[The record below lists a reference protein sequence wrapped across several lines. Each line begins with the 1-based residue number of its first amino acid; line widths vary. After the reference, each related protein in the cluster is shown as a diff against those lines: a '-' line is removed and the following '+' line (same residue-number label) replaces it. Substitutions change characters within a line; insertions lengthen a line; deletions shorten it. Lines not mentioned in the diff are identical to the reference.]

1 MAVFGRAGVRPAPE
15 LLPVLGVS
23 MRIVWHRWRFKSSAH
38 RDLYNPRMPI
48 RLLPRQLV
56 DQIAAGEVVERPA
69 SVVKELVENAIDAG
83 ARRIEVSVDGGGVDR
98 IAVADDGGGIPP
110 EELPLAIASHATSKI
125 SSSDDLAAIGTMGF
139 RGEALASIASVSRL
153 SVTSRVTGSD
163 AGARIDVDGGVA
175 SEVRPAGSPVGT
187 VVEVRQLFHN
197 VPARRKFLR
206 TAATELGRI
215 EEVLESIALC
225 RPDIA
230 FRLVADG
237 KSRIDLPATTDA
249 RRRVLAVLGESIA
262 EGLLEVNADTVLEGG
277 APITLWGLVGRPALA
292 RGSGRALRFA
302 LNGRAVL
309 DRTLAHAVK
318 EAFRGLVDPGRTPI
332 AFVAV
337 EMDPSLVDVNVHP
350 AKTEVRFRQ
359 PNFVHQCVM
368 RAVRD
373 ALRAADLVPS
383 FTLMPHAHG
392 VVHGLLGGDPSH
404 TESVRSSSPTDFSSF
419 AALAVERAMH
429 GSPPVVLIAPP
440 EETLHG
446 NRTARRVMQVHGSYL
461 VVEDADGIL
470 VVDQHALHER
480 GMFEELKT
488 RIAAAPLES
497 QRMLVPATV
506 ETDPR
511 AVEAITDAGPLL
523 ERLGIELGAVGPRTV
538 LVHAYPTFLL
548 GRGVEPAAFIPGL
561 LAQIAEDGH
570 ADFETALHAVLDM
583 MACKASVK
591 AGDRLSPTEIDALL
605 DLRDRIERGSAC
617 PHGRPTALRI
627 TMRDLERNF
636 GRS

>member
-1 MAVFGRAGVRPAPE
+1 
-15 LLPVLGVS
+15 
-23 MRIVWHRWRFKSSAH
+23 
-38 RDLYNPRMPI
+38 MPI

-83 ARRIEVSVDGGGVDR
+83 AQRIEVSVEGGGVDR
-98 IAVADDGGGIPP
+98 IVVADDGGGIAAD
-110 EELPLAIASHATSKI
+110 ELPLAIASHATSKI

-153 SVTSRVTGSD
+153 SITSRVTGSD
-163 AGARIDVDGGVA
+163 AGARIEVDGGVA
-175 SEVRPAGSPVGT
+175 SEVRPAGCPVGT

-206 TAATELGRI
+206 TAGTELGRI

-225 RPDIA
+225 RPDVA

-237 KSRIDLPATTDA
+237 KTRVDLPATTDA

-262 EGLLEVNADTVLEGG
+262 DGLLEVTADTVLEGG
-277 APITLWGLVGRPALA
+277 APITLWGLVGRPSLA

-383 FTLMPHAHG
+383 FTLMPHAHS
-392 VVHGLLGGDPSH
+392 VVSAIP
-404 TESVRSSSPTDFSSF
+404 TIPMATRNPTDFSDF
-419 AALAVERAMH
+419 AALAVDRALH
-429 GSPPVVLIAPP
+429 ATPPVALVSAAP
-440 EETLHG
+440 ETLHG

-461 VVEDADGIL
+461 VVEDAEGIL

-480 GMFEELKT
+480 GMFEELKA
-488 RIAAAPLES
+488 RIAASPLES
-497 QRMLVPATV
+497 QRMLVPVAI

-511 AVEAITDAGPLL
+511 AVEAIADAGPLL
-523 ERLGIELGAVGPRTV
+523 ERLGIELGAVGPRAV

-548 GRGVEPAAFIPGL
+548 GRGVEPAAFVPGL

-570 ADFETALHAVLDM
+570 ADFESALHSVLDM

-605 DLRDRIERGSAC
+605 DLRDRIERGTAC

>member
-1 MAVFGRAGVRPAPE
+1 
-15 LLPVLGVS
+15 
-23 MRIVWHRWRFKSSAH
+23 
-38 RDLYNPRMPI
+38 MPI

-83 ARRIEVSVDGGGVDR
+83 AQRIEVSVEGGGVDR
-98 IAVADDGGGIPP
+98 IVVADDGGGIAAD
-110 EELPLAIASHATSKI
+110 ELPLAIASHATSKI

-153 SVTSRVTGSD
+153 SITSRVTGSD
-163 AGARIDVDGGVA
+163 AGARIEVDGGVA
-175 SEVRPAGSPVGT
+175 SEVRPAGCPVGT

-206 TAATELGRI
+206 TAGTELGRI

-225 RPDIA
+225 RPDVA

-237 KSRIDLPATTDA
+237 KTRVDLPATTDA

-262 EGLLEVNADTVLEGG
+262 DGLLEVTADTVLEGG
-277 APITLWGLVGRPALA
+277 APITLWGLVGRPSLA

-383 FTLMPHAHG
+383 FTLMPHAHSL
-392 VVHGLLGGDPSH
+392 VPAI
-404 TESVRSSSPTDFSSF
+404 SSPHTSPTTYTARAVSSDFSDF
-419 AALAVERAMH
+419 AALAVDRALH
-429 GSPPVVLIAPP
+429 ATPPVALVSAVP
-440 EETLHG
+440 ETLHG

-461 VVEDADGIL
+461 VVEDAEGIL

-480 GMFEELKT
+480 GMFEELKA
-488 RIAAAPLES
+488 RIAASPLES
-497 QRMLVPATV
+497 QRMLVPVAI

-511 AVEAITDAGPLL
+511 AVEAIADAGTLL
-523 ERLGIELGAVGPRTV
+523 KRLGIELGAVGPRAV

-548 GRGVEPAAFIPGL
+548 GRGVEPAAFVPGL

-570 ADFETALHAVLDM
+570 ADFESALHSVLDM

-591 AGDRLSPTEIDALL
+591 AGDRLSATEIDALL
-605 DLRDRIERGSAC
+605 DLRDRIERGTAC

>member
-1 MAVFGRAGVRPAPE
+1 
-15 LLPVLGVS
+15 
-23 MRIVWHRWRFKSSAH
+23 
-38 RDLYNPRMPI
+38 MPI

-83 ARRIEVSVDGGGVDR
+83 AQRIEVSVEGGGVDR
-98 IAVADDGGGIPP
+98 IVVADDGGGIAAD
-110 EELPLAIASHATSKI
+110 ELPLAIASHATSKI

-153 SVTSRVTGSD
+153 SITSRVTGSD
-163 AGARIDVDGGVA
+163 AGARIEVDGGVA
-175 SEVRPAGSPVGT
+175 SEVRPAGCPVGT

-206 TAATELGRI
+206 TAGTELGRI

-225 RPDIA
+225 RPDVA

-237 KSRIDLPATTDA
+237 KTRVDLPATTDA

-262 EGLLEVNADTVLEGG
+262 DGLLEVTADTVLEGG
-277 APITLWGLVGRPALA
+277 APITLWGLVGRPSLA

-350 AKTEVRFRQ
+350 AKTEVRFRH

-383 FTLMPHAHG
+383 FTLMPHAHSL
-392 VVHGLLGGDPSH
+392 VPANH
-404 TESVRSSSPTDFSSF
+404 TNHTNHTTHTNPTPYTTRTISTDFSDF
-419 AALAVERAMH
+419 AALAVDRALH
-429 GSPPVVLIAPP
+429 ATPPVALVSAAP
-440 EETLHG
+440 ETLHG

-461 VVEDADGIL
+461 VVEDAEGIL

-480 GMFEELKT
+480 GMFEELKA
-488 RIAAAPLES
+488 RIAASPLES
-497 QRMLVPATV
+497 QRMLVPVAI

-511 AVEAITDAGPLL
+511 AVEAIADAGPLL
-523 ERLGIELGAVGPRTV
+523 ERLGIELGAVGPRAV

-548 GRGVEPAAFIPGL
+548 GRGVEPAAFVPGL

-570 ADFETALHAVLDM
+570 ADFESALHSVLDM

-591 AGDRLSPTEIDALL
+591 AGDRLSPAEIEALL
-605 DLRDRIERGSAC
+605 DLRDRIERGTAC

>member
-1 MAVFGRAGVRPAPE
+1 
-15 LLPVLGVS
+15 
-23 MRIVWHRWRFKSSAH
+23 
-38 RDLYNPRMPI
+38 MPI

-83 ARRIEVSVDGGGVDR
+83 ATRIEVAVDGGGVDR

-110 EELPLAIASHATSKI
+110 AELPLAVASHATSKI
-125 SSSDDLAAIGTMGF
+125 ASADDLAAIGTMGF

-153 SVTSRVTGSD
+153 SITSRVRGAD
-163 AGARIDVDGGVA
+163 AGARIDVDGGTA
-175 SEVRPAGSPVGT
+175 AEVRPAGCPPGT

-206 TAATELGRI
+206 TASTELGRI

-230 FRLVADG
+230 FRLTADG
-237 KSRIDLPATTDA
+237 KPRIDLPATDEP

-262 EGLLEVNADTVLEGG
+262 DGLLEVTADTVLEGG

-309 DRTLAHAVK
+309 DRTLSHAVK
-318 EAFRGLVDPGRTPI
+318 EAFRGLVDPGRTPL

-359 PNFVHQCVM
+359 PNFVHQVVM

-373 ALRAADLVPS
+373 ALRAADLVPA
-383 FTLMPHAHG
+383 FAMTPH
-392 VVHGLLGGDPSH
+392 VHVAVPGGFSLPGAGTRSAAVASH
-404 TESVRSSSPTDFSSF
+404 APTSDFAEF
-419 AALAVERAMH
+419 AGLAVDHALH
-429 GSPPVVLIAPP
+429 GAPPVVLVAPTAAEP
-440 EETLHG
+440 VLHA

-461 VVEDADGIL
+461 VVEDSEGLL

-480 GMFEELKT
+480 AMFEELKS
-488 RIAAAPLES
+488 RIAAAPLET

-511 AVEAITDAGPLL
+511 AVEAIADAGPLL
-523 ERLGIELGAVGPRTV
+523 ERLGIELGAVGPRAV
-538 LVHAYPTFLL
+538 AVHSYPTFLL
-548 GRGVEPAAFIPGL
+548 GRGVEPAQFVPGL
-561 LAQIAEDGH
+561 LARIAEEGH
-570 ADFETALHAVLDM
+570 ADFEAALHSVLDM
-583 MACKASVK
+583 MACKAAVK
-591 AGDRLSPTEIDALL
+591 AGDRLTPTEIDALL
-605 DLRDRIERGSAC
+605 DLRERIERGTAC

-636 GRS
+636 GRA

>member
-1 MAVFGRAGVRPAPE
+1 
-15 LLPVLGVS
+15 
-23 MRIVWHRWRFKSSAH
+23 
-38 RDLYNPRMPI
+38 MPI

-83 ARRIEVSVDGGGVDR
+83 AQRIEVSVEGGGVDR
-98 IAVADDGGGIPP
+98 IVVADDGGGIAAD
-110 EELPLAIASHATSKI
+110 ELPLAIASHATSKI

-153 SVTSRVTGSD
+153 SITSRVTGSH
-163 AGARIDVDGGVA
+163 AGARIEVDGGVA
-175 SEVRPAGSPVGT
+175 SEVRPAGCPVGT

-206 TAATELGRI
+206 TAGTELGRI

-225 RPDIA
+225 RPDVA

-237 KSRIDLPATTDA
+237 KTRVDLPATTDA

-262 EGLLEVNADTVLEGG
+262 DGLLEVTADTVLEGG
-277 APITLWGLVGRPALA
+277 APITLWGLVGRPSLA

-383 FTLMPHAHG
+383 FTLMPHAHSL
-392 VVHGLLGGDPSH
+392 VPAISSTH
-404 TESVRSSSPTDFSSF
+404 TNPTTYTTRTVSTDFSDF
-419 AALAVERAMH
+419 AALAVDRALH
-429 GSPPVVLIAPP
+429 ATPPVALVSAVP
-440 EETLHG
+440 ETLHG

-461 VVEDADGIL
+461 VVEDAEGIL

-480 GMFEELKT
+480 GMFEELKA
-488 RIAAAPLES
+488 RIAASPLES
-497 QRMLVPATV
+497 QRMLVPVAI

-511 AVEAITDAGPLL
+511 AVEAIADAGPLL
-523 ERLGIELGAVGPRTV
+523 ERLGIELGAVGPRAV

-548 GRGVEPAAFIPGL
+548 GRGVEPAAFVPGL

-570 ADFETALHAVLDM
+570 ADFESALHSVLDM

-605 DLRDRIERGSAC
+605 DLRDRIERGTAC

>member
-1 MAVFGRAGVRPAPE
+1 
-15 LLPVLGVS
+15 
-23 MRIVWHRWRFKSSAH
+23 
-38 RDLYNPRMPI
+38 MPI

-83 ARRIEVSVDGGGVDR
+83 AQRIEVSVEGGGVDR
-98 IAVADDGGGIPP
+98 IVVADDGGGIAAD
-110 EELPLAIASHATSKI
+110 ELPLAIASHATSKI

-153 SVTSRVTGSD
+153 SITSRVTGSD
-163 AGARIDVDGGVA
+163 AGARIEVDGGIA
-175 SEVRPAGSPVGT
+175 SDVRPAGCPVGT

-206 TAATELGRI
+206 TAGTELGRI

-225 RPDIA
+225 RPDVA

-237 KSRIDLPATTDA
+237 KTRVDLPATTDA

-262 EGLLEVNADTVLEGG
+262 DGLLEVTADTVLEGG
-277 APITLWGLVGRPALA
+277 APITLWGLVGRPSLA

-383 FTLMPHAHG
+383 FTLMPHAHSL
-392 VVHGLLGGDPSH
+392 VPANH
-404 TESVRSSSPTDFSSF
+404 TNHTNHTTHTNPTPYTTRTISTDFSDF
-419 AALAVERAMH
+419 AALAVDRALH
-429 GSPPVVLIAPP
+429 ATPPVALVSAAP
-440 EETLHG
+440 ETLHG

-461 VVEDADGIL
+461 VVEDAEGIL

-480 GMFEELKT
+480 GMFEELKA
-488 RIAAAPLES
+488 RIAASPLES
-497 QRMLVPATV
+497 QRMLVPVAI

-511 AVEAITDAGPLL
+511 AVEAIADAGPLL
-523 ERLGIELGAVGPRTV
+523 EQLGIELGAAGPRAV

-548 GRGVEPAAFIPGL
+548 GRGVEPAAFVPGL

-570 ADFETALHAVLDM
+570 ADFESALHSVLDM

-591 AGDRLSPTEIDALL
+591 AGDRLSPAEIEALL
-605 DLRDRIERGSAC
+605 DLRDRIERGTAC

>member
-1 MAVFGRAGVRPAPE
+1 
-15 LLPVLGVS
+15 
-23 MRIVWHRWRFKSSAH
+23 
-38 RDLYNPRMPI
+38 MPI

-83 ARRIEVSVDGGGVDR
+83 AQRIEVSVEGGGVDR
-98 IAVADDGGGIPP
+98 IVVADDGGGIAAD
-110 EELPLAIASHATSKI
+110 ELPLAIASHATSKI

-153 SVTSRVTGSD
+153 SITSRVTGSD
-163 AGARIDVDGGVA
+163 AGARIEVDGGIA
-175 SEVRPAGSPVGT
+175 SEVRPAGCPVGT

-206 TAATELGRI
+206 TAGTELGRI

-225 RPDIA
+225 RPDVA

-237 KSRIDLPATTDA
+237 KTRVDLPATTDA

-262 EGLLEVNADTVLEGG
+262 DGLLEVTADTVLEGG
-277 APITLWGLVGRPALA
+277 APITLWGLVGRPSLA

-383 FTLMPHAHG
+383 FTLMPHAHSVG
-392 VVHGLLGGDPSH
+392 PTNHAFPASPSI
-404 TESVRSSSPTDFSSF
+404 SADFSSF
-419 AALAVERAMH
+419 AALAVDRALH
-429 GSPPVVLIAPP
+429 ATPPVALVSATP
-440 EETLHG
+440 ETLHG

-461 VVEDADGIL
+461 VVEDAEGIL

-480 GMFEELKT
+480 GMFEELKA
-488 RIAAAPLES
+488 RIAASPLES
-497 QRMLVPATV
+497 QRMLVPVAI

-511 AVEAITDAGPLL
+511 AVEAIADAGPLL
-523 ERLGIELGAVGPRTV
+523 ERLGIELGAAGPRAV
-538 LVHAYPTFLL
+538 LVHSYPTFLL
-548 GRGVEPAAFIPGL
+548 GRGVEPAAFVPGL

-570 ADFETALHAVLDM
+570 ADFESALHSVLDM

-605 DLRDRIERGSAC
+605 DLRDRIERGTAC

>member
-1 MAVFGRAGVRPAPE
+1 
-15 LLPVLGVS
+15 
-23 MRIVWHRWRFKSSAH
+23 
-38 RDLYNPRMPI
+38 MPI

-83 ARRIEVSVDGGGVDR
+83 AQRIEVSVEGGGVDR
-98 IAVADDGGGIPP
+98 IVVADDGGGIAAD
-110 EELPLAIASHATSKI
+110 ELPLAIASHATSKI
-125 SSSDDLAAIGTMGF
+125 FSSDDLAAIGTMGF

-153 SVTSRVTGSD
+153 SITSRVTGSD
-163 AGARIDVDGGVA
+163 AGARIEVDGGVA
-175 SEVRPAGSPVGT
+175 SEVRPAGCPVGT

-206 TAATELGRI
+206 TAGTELGRI

-225 RPDIA
+225 RPDVA

-237 KSRIDLPATTDA
+237 KTRVDLPATTDA

-262 EGLLEVNADTVLEGG
+262 DGLLEVTADTVLEGG
-277 APITLWGLVGRPALA
+277 APITLWGLVGRPSLA

-368 RAVRD
+368 RAVRH

-383 FTLMPHAHG
+383 FTLMPHAH
-392 VVHGLLGGDPSH
+392 
-404 TESVRSSSPTDFSSF
+404 SVGPTNHAFPTNTSIATDFSSF
-419 AALAVERAMH
+419 AALAVDRALH
-429 GSPPVVLIAPP
+429 ATPPVALVSATP
-440 EETLHG
+440 ETLHG

-461 VVEDADGIL
+461 VVEDAEGIL

-480 GMFEELKT
+480 GMFEELKA
-488 RIAAAPLES
+488 RIAASPLES
-497 QRMLVPATV
+497 QRMLVPVAI

-511 AVEAITDAGPLL
+511 AVEAVADAGPLL
-523 ERLGIELGAVGPRTV
+523 ERLGIELGAVGPRAV

-570 ADFETALHAVLDM
+570 ADFESALHSVLDM

-591 AGDRLSPTEIDALL
+591 AGDRLSATEIEALL
-605 DLRDRIERGSAC
+605 DLRDRIERGTAC

>member
-1 MAVFGRAGVRPAPE
+1 
-15 LLPVLGVS
+15 
-23 MRIVWHRWRFKSSAH
+23 
-38 RDLYNPRMPI
+38 MPI

-83 ARRIEVSVDGGGVDR
+83 AQRVEVSVEGGGVDR
-98 IAVADDGGGIPP
+98 IVVADDGGGIAAD
-110 EELPLAIASHATSKI
+110 ELPLAIASHATSKI

-153 SVTSRVTGSD
+153 SITSRVTGSE
-163 AGARIDVDGGVA
+163 AGARIEVDGGVA
-175 SEVRPAGSPVGT
+175 SEVRPAGCPVGT

-206 TAATELGRI
+206 TAGTELGRI

-225 RPDIA
+225 RPDVA

-237 KSRIDLPATTDA
+237 KTRIDLPATTDA

-262 EGLLEVNADTVLEGG
+262 DGLLEVTADTVLEGG
-277 APITLWGLVGRPALA
+277 APITLWGLVGRPSLA

-392 VVHGLLGGDPSH
+392 VVSAIP
-404 TESVRSSSPTDFSSF
+404 TIPMATRNPTDFSDF
-419 AALAVERAMH
+419 AALAVDRALH
-429 GSPPVVLIAPP
+429 ATPPVALVSAAP
-440 EETLHG
+440 ETLHG

-461 VVEDADGIL
+461 VVEDAEGIL

-480 GMFEELKT
+480 GMFEELKA
-488 RIAAAPLES
+488 RIAASPLES
-497 QRMLVPATV
+497 QRMLVPVAI

-511 AVEAITDAGPLL
+511 AVEAIADAGPLL
-523 ERLGIELGAVGPRTV
+523 ERLGIELGAVGPRAV

-548 GRGVEPAAFIPGL
+548 GRGVEPATFVPGL

-570 ADFETALHAVLDM
+570 ADFESALHSVLDM

-605 DLRDRIERGSAC
+605 DLRDRIERGTAC

>member
-1 MAVFGRAGVRPAPE
+1 
-15 LLPVLGVS
+15 
-23 MRIVWHRWRFKSSAH
+23 
-38 RDLYNPRMPI
+38 MPI

-83 ARRIEVSVDGGGVDR
+83 AQRIEVSVEGGGVDR
-98 IAVADDGGGIPP
+98 IVVADDGGGIAAD
-110 EELPLAIASHATSKI
+110 ELPLAIASHATSKI

-153 SVTSRVTGSD
+153 SITSRVTGSD
-163 AGARIDVDGGVA
+163 AGARIEVDGGVA
-175 SEVRPAGSPVGT
+175 SEVRPAGCPVGT

-206 TAATELGRI
+206 TAGTELGRI
-215 EEVLESIALC
+215 EEILESIALC
-225 RPDIA
+225 RPDVA

-237 KSRIDLPATTDA
+237 KTRVDLPATTDA

-262 EGLLEVNADTVLEGG
+262 EGLLEVTADTVLEGG
-277 APITLWGLVGRPALA
+277 APITLWGLVGRPSLA

-383 FTLMPHAHG
+383 FTLMPHAHSL
-392 VVHGLLGGDPSH
+392 VPANSSTH
-404 TESVRSSSPTDFSSF
+404 TNPTTHTSRTVSTDFSDF
-419 AALAVERAMH
+419 AALAVDRALH
-429 GSPPVVLIAPP
+429 ATPPVALVSAVL
-440 EETLHG
+440 ETLHG

-461 VVEDADGIL
+461 VVEDAEGIL

-480 GMFEELKT
+480 GMFEELKA
-488 RIAAAPLES
+488 RIAASPLES
-497 QRMLVPATV
+497 QRMLVPVAI

-511 AVEAITDAGPLL
+511 AVEAIADAGPLL
-523 ERLGIELGAVGPRTV
+523 ERLGIELGAVGPRAV

-548 GRGVEPAAFIPGL
+548 GRGVEPAAFVPGL

-570 ADFETALHAVLDM
+570 ADFESALHSVLDM

-591 AGDRLSPTEIDALL
+591 AGDRLSPTEIAALL
-605 DLRDRIERGSAC
+605 DLRDRIERGTAC

>member
-1 MAVFGRAGVRPAPE
+1 
-15 LLPVLGVS
+15 
-23 MRIVWHRWRFKSSAH
+23 
-38 RDLYNPRMPI
+38 MPI

-83 ARRIEVSVDGGGVDR
+83 AQRIEVSVEGGGVDR
-98 IAVADDGGGIPP
+98 IVVADDGGGIAAD
-110 EELPLAIASHATSKI
+110 ELPLAIASHATSKI

-153 SVTSRVTGSD
+153 SITSRVTGSD
-163 AGARIDVDGGVA
+163 AGARIEVDGGIA
-175 SEVRPAGSPVGT
+175 SEVRPAGCPVGT

-206 TAATELGRI
+206 TAGTELGRI

-225 RPDIA
+225 RPDVA

-237 KSRIDLPATTDA
+237 KTRVDLPATTDA

-262 EGLLEVNADTVLEGG
+262 DGLLEVTADTVLEGG
-277 APITLWGLVGRPALA
+277 APITLWGLVGRPSLA

-383 FTLMPHAHG
+383 FTLMPHAHSVG
-392 VVHGLLGGDPSH
+392 PTSHAFPASPSI
-404 TESVRSSSPTDFSSF
+404 SADFSSF
-419 AALAVERAMH
+419 AALAVDRALH
-429 GSPPVVLIAPP
+429 ATPPVALVSATP
-440 EETLHG
+440 ETLHG

-461 VVEDADGIL
+461 VVEDAEGIL

-480 GMFEELKT
+480 GMFEELKA
-488 RIAAAPLES
+488 RIAASPLES
-497 QRMLVPATV
+497 QRMLVPVAI

-511 AVEAITDAGPLL
+511 AVEAIADAGPLL
-523 ERLGIELGAVGPRTV
+523 ERLGIELGAAGPRAV

-548 GRGVEPAAFIPGL
+548 GRGVEPAAFVPGL

-570 ADFETALHAVLDM
+570 ADFESALHSVLDM

-605 DLRDRIERGSAC
+605 DLRDRIERGTAC

>member
-1 MAVFGRAGVRPAPE
+1 
-15 LLPVLGVS
+15 
-23 MRIVWHRWRFKSSAH
+23 
-38 RDLYNPRMPI
+38 MPI

-83 ARRIEVSVDGGGVDR
+83 AQRIEVSVEGGGVDR
-98 IAVADDGGGIPP
+98 IVVADDGGGIAAD
-110 EELPLAIASHATSKI
+110 ELPLAIASHATSKI

-153 SVTSRVTGSD
+153 SITSRVTGSD
-163 AGARIDVDGGVA
+163 AGARIEVDGGVA
-175 SEVRPAGSPVGT
+175 SEVRPAGCPVGT

-206 TAATELGRI
+206 TAGTELGRI

-225 RPDIA
+225 RPDVA

-237 KSRIDLPATTDA
+237 KTRVDLPATTDA

-262 EGLLEVNADTVLEGG
+262 EGLLEVTADTVLEGG
-277 APITLWGLVGRPALA
+277 APITLWGLVGRPSLA

-383 FTLMPHAHG
+383 FTLMPHAHSL
-392 VVHGLLGGDPSH
+392 VPANSSNH
-404 TESVRSSSPTDFSSF
+404 TNPTPYTTRTISTDFSDF
-419 AALAVERAMH
+419 AALAVDRALH
-429 GSPPVVLIAPP
+429 ATPPVALVSAAP
-440 EETLHG
+440 ETLHG

-461 VVEDADGIL
+461 VVEDAEGIL

-480 GMFEELKT
+480 GMFEELKA
-488 RIAAAPLES
+488 RIAASPLES
-497 QRMLVPATV
+497 QRMLVPVAI

-511 AVEAITDAGPLL
+511 AVEAIADAGPLL
-523 ERLGIELGAVGPRTV
+523 ERLGIELGAVGPRAV

-548 GRGVEPAAFIPGL
+548 GRGVEPAAFVPGL

-570 ADFETALHAVLDM
+570 ADFESALHSVLDM

-591 AGDRLSPTEIDALL
+591 AGDRLSSTEIEALL
-605 DLRDRIERGSAC
+605 DLRDRIERGTAC

>member
-1 MAVFGRAGVRPAPE
+1 
-15 LLPVLGVS
+15 
-23 MRIVWHRWRFKSSAH
+23 
-38 RDLYNPRMPI
+38 MPI

-83 ARRIEVSVDGGGVDR
+83 AQRIEVSVEGGGVDR
-98 IAVADDGGGIPP
+98 IVVADDGGGIAAD
-110 EELPLAIASHATSKI
+110 ELPLAIASHATSKI

-153 SVTSRVTGSD
+153 SITSRVTGSD
-163 AGARIDVDGGVA
+163 AGARIEVDGGVA
-175 SEVRPAGSPVGT
+175 SEVRPAGCPVGT

-206 TAATELGRI
+206 TAGTELGRI

-225 RPDIA
+225 RPDVA

-237 KSRIDLPATTDA
+237 KTRVDLPATTDA

-262 EGLLEVNADTVLEGG
+262 DELLEVTADTVLEGG
-277 APITLWGLVGRPALA
+277 APITLWGLVGRPSLA

-383 FTLMPHAHG
+383 FTLMPHAHSVG
-392 VVHGLLGGDPSH
+392 PTNHGFPAS
-404 TESVRSSSPTDFSSF
+404 TAISTDFSSF
-419 AALAVERAMH
+419 AALAVDRALH
-429 GSPPVVLIAPP
+429 ATPPVALVSAAP
-440 EETLHG
+440 ETLHG

-461 VVEDADGIL
+461 VVEDAEGIL

-480 GMFEELKT
+480 GMFEELKA
-488 RIAAAPLES
+488 RIAASPLES
-497 QRMLVPATV
+497 QRMLVPVAI

-511 AVEAITDAGPLL
+511 AVEAIADAGPLL
-523 ERLGIELGAVGPRTV
+523 QRLGIELGAVGPRAV

-548 GRGVEPAAFIPGL
+548 GRGVEPAAFVPGL

-570 ADFETALHAVLDM
+570 ADFESALHSVLDM
-583 MACKASVK
+583 MACKAAVK

-605 DLRDRIERGSAC
+605 DLRDRIERGTAC

>member
-1 MAVFGRAGVRPAPE
+1 
-15 LLPVLGVS
+15 
-23 MRIVWHRWRFKSSAH
+23 
-38 RDLYNPRMPI
+38 MPI

-83 ARRIEVSVDGGGVDR
+83 AQRIEVSVEGGGVDR
-98 IAVADDGGGIPP
+98 IVVADDGGGIAAD
-110 EELPLAIASHATSKI
+110 ELPLAIASHATSKI

-153 SVTSRVTGSD
+153 SITSRVTGSD
-163 AGARIDVDGGVA
+163 AGARIEVDGGVA
-175 SEVRPAGSPVGT
+175 SEVRPAGCPVGT

-206 TAATELGRI
+206 TAGTELGRI

-225 RPDIA
+225 RPDVA

-237 KSRIDLPATTDA
+237 KTRVDLPATTDA

-262 EGLLEVNADTVLEGG
+262 DGLLEVTADTVLEGG
-277 APITLWGLVGRPALA
+277 APITLWGLVGRPSLA

-383 FTLMPHAHG
+383 FTLMPHAHSVG
-392 VVHGLLGGDPSH
+392 PANHAFPASPSI
-404 TESVRSSSPTDFSSF
+404 SADFSSF
-419 AALAVERAMH
+419 AALAVDRALH
-429 GSPPVVLIAPP
+429 ATPPVALVSATP
-440 EETLHG
+440 ETLHG

-461 VVEDADGIL
+461 VVEDAEGIL

-480 GMFEELKT
+480 GMFEELKA
-488 RIAAAPLES
+488 RIAASPLES
-497 QRMLVPATV
+497 QRMLVPVAI

-511 AVEAITDAGPLL
+511 AVEAIADAGPLL
-523 ERLGIELGAVGPRTV
+523 ERLGIELGAVGPRAV

-548 GRGVEPAAFIPGL
+548 GRGVEPAAFVPGL

-570 ADFETALHAVLDM
+570 ADFESALHSVLDM

-605 DLRDRIERGSAC
+605 DLRDRIERGTAC

>member
-1 MAVFGRAGVRPAPE
+1 
-15 LLPVLGVS
+15 
-23 MRIVWHRWRFKSSAH
+23 
-38 RDLYNPRMPI
+38 MPI

-83 ARRIEVSVDGGGVDR
+83 AQRIEVSVEGGGVDR
-98 IAVADDGGGIPP
+98 IVVADDGGGIAAD
-110 EELPLAIASHATSKI
+110 ELPLAIASHATSKI

-153 SVTSRVTGSD
+153 SITSRVSGSD
-163 AGARIDVDGGVA
+163 AGARIEVDGGVA
-175 SEVRPAGSPVGT
+175 SEVRPAGCPVGT

-206 TAATELGRI
+206 TAGTELGRI

-225 RPDIA
+225 RPDVA

-237 KSRIDLPATTDA
+237 KTRVDLPATTDA

-262 EGLLEVNADTVLEGG
+262 EGLLEVTADTVLEGG
-277 APITLWGLVGRPALA
+277 APITLWGLVGRPSLA

-383 FTLMPHAHG
+383 FTLMPHAH
-392 VVHGLLGGDPSH
+392 
-404 TESVRSSSPTDFSSF
+404 SVGPTNHAFPASTATPTDFSSF
-419 AALAVERAMH
+419 AALAVDRALH
-429 GSPPVVLIAPP
+429 ATPPVALVSAAP
-440 EETLHG
+440 ETLHG

-461 VVEDADGIL
+461 VVEDAEGIL

-480 GMFEELKT
+480 GMFEELKA
-488 RIAAAPLES
+488 RIAASPLES
-497 QRMLVPATV
+497 QRMLVPVAI

-511 AVEAITDAGPLL
+511 AVEAIADAGPLL
-523 ERLGIELGAVGPRTV
+523 QRLGIELGAVGPRAV

-548 GRGVEPAAFIPGL
+548 GRGVEPTAFVPGL

-570 ADFETALHAVLDM
+570 ADFESALHSVLDM

-605 DLRDRIERGSAC
+605 DLRDRIERGTAC

>member
-1 MAVFGRAGVRPAPE
+1 
-15 LLPVLGVS
+15 
-23 MRIVWHRWRFKSSAH
+23 
-38 RDLYNPRMPI
+38 MPI

-83 ARRIEVSVDGGGVDR
+83 AQRVEVSVEGGGVDR
-98 IAVADDGGGIPP
+98 IVVADDGGGIAAD
-110 EELPLAIASHATSKI
+110 ELPLAIASHATSKI

-153 SVTSRVTGSD
+153 SITSRVTGSD
-163 AGARIDVDGGVA
+163 AGARIEVDGGVA
-175 SEVRPAGSPVGT
+175 SEVRPAGCPVGT

-206 TAATELGRI
+206 TAGTELGRI

-225 RPDIA
+225 RPDVA

-237 KSRIDLPATTDA
+237 KTRVDLPATTDA

-262 EGLLEVNADTVLEGG
+262 DGLLEVTADTVLEGG
-277 APITLWGLVGRPALA
+277 APITLWGLVGRPSLA

-383 FTLMPHAHG
+383 FTLMPHAHSL
-392 VVHGLLGGDPSH
+392 VPANH
-404 TESVRSSSPTDFSSF
+404 TNHTNPTPYTTRTISTDFSDF
-419 AALAVERAMH
+419 AALAVDRALH
-429 GSPPVVLIAPP
+429 ATPPVALVSAAP
-440 EETLHG
+440 ETLHG

-461 VVEDADGIL
+461 VVEDAEGIL

-480 GMFEELKT
+480 GMFEELKA
-488 RIAAAPLES
+488 RIAASPLES
-497 QRMLVPATV
+497 QRMLVPVAI

-511 AVEAITDAGPLL
+511 AVEAIADAGPLL
-523 ERLGIELGAVGPRTV
+523 ERLGIELGAAGPRAV

-548 GRGVEPAAFIPGL
+548 GRGVEPAAFVPGL

-570 ADFETALHAVLDM
+570 ADFESALHSVLDM

-591 AGDRLSPTEIDALL
+591 AGDRLSPAEIEALL
-605 DLRDRIERGSAC
+605 DLRDRIERGTAC

>member
-1 MAVFGRAGVRPAPE
+1 
-15 LLPVLGVS
+15 
-23 MRIVWHRWRFKSSAH
+23 
-38 RDLYNPRMPI
+38 MPI

-83 ARRIEVSVDGGGVDR
+83 AQRIEVSVEGGGVDR
-98 IAVADDGGGIPP
+98 IVVADDGGGIAAD
-110 EELPLAIASHATSKI
+110 ELPLAIASHATSKI

-153 SVTSRVTGSD
+153 SITSRVTGSD
-163 AGARIDVDGGVA
+163 AGARIEVDGGVA
-175 SEVRPAGSPVGT
+175 SEVRPAGCPVGT

-206 TAATELGRI
+206 TAGTELGRI

-225 RPDIA
+225 RPDVA

-237 KSRIDLPATTDA
+237 KTRVDLPATTDA
-249 RRRVLAVLGESIA
+249 RRRVLAVLGESMA
-262 EGLLEVNADTVLEGG
+262 DGLLEVTADTVLEGG
-277 APITLWGLVGRPALA
+277 APITLWGLVGRPSLA

-383 FTLMPHAHG
+383 FTLMPHAHSL
-392 VVHGLLGGDPSH
+392 VPANH
-404 TESVRSSSPTDFSSF
+404 TNHTNHTTHTNPTPYTTRTISTDFSDF
-419 AALAVERAMH
+419 AALAVDRALH
-429 GSPPVVLIAPP
+429 VTPPVALVSAAP
-440 EETLHG
+440 ETLHG

-461 VVEDADGIL
+461 VVEDAEGIL

-480 GMFEELKT
+480 GMFEELKA
-488 RIAAAPLES
+488 RIAASPLES
-497 QRMLVPATV
+497 QRMLVPVAI

-511 AVEAITDAGPLL
+511 AVEAIADAGPLL
-523 ERLGIELGAVGPRTV
+523 ERLGIELGAVGPRAV

-548 GRGVEPAAFIPGL
+548 GRGVEPAAFVPGL

-570 ADFETALHAVLDM
+570 ADFESALHSVLDM

-591 AGDRLSPTEIDALL
+591 AGDRLSPAEIEALL
-605 DLRDRIERGSAC
+605 DLRDRIERGTAC

-627 TMRDLERNF
+627 TIRDLERNF

>member
-1 MAVFGRAGVRPAPE
+1 
-15 LLPVLGVS
+15 
-23 MRIVWHRWRFKSSAH
+23 
-38 RDLYNPRMPI
+38 MPI

-83 ARRIEVSVDGGGVDR
+83 AQRIEVSVEGGGVDR
-98 IAVADDGGGIPP
+98 IVVADDGGGIAAD
-110 EELPLAIASHATSKI
+110 ELPLAIASHATSKI

-153 SVTSRVTGSD
+153 SITSRVTGSD
-163 AGARIDVDGGVA
+163 AGARIEVDGGIA
-175 SEVRPAGSPVGT
+175 SEVRPAGCPVGT

-206 TAATELGRI
+206 TAGTELGRI

-225 RPDIA
+225 RPDVA

-237 KSRIDLPATTDA
+237 KTRVDLPATTDA

-262 EGLLEVNADTVLEGG
+262 DGLLEVTADTVLEGG
-277 APITLWGLVGRPALA
+277 APITLWGLVGRPSLA

-383 FTLMPHAHG
+383 FTLMPHAHSVG
-392 VVHGLLGGDPSH
+392 PTNHAFPASPSI
-404 TESVRSSSPTDFSSF
+404 SADFSSF
-419 AALAVERAMH
+419 AALAVDRALH
-429 GSPPVVLIAPP
+429 ATPPVALVSATP
-440 EETLHG
+440 ETLHG

-461 VVEDADGIL
+461 VVEDAEGIL

-480 GMFEELKT
+480 GMFEELKA
-488 RIAAAPLES
+488 RIAASPLES
-497 QRMLVPATV
+497 QRMLVPVAI

-511 AVEAITDAGPLL
+511 AVEAIADAGPLL
-523 ERLGIELGAVGPRTV
+523 ERLGIELGAVGPRAV

-548 GRGVEPAAFIPGL
+548 GRGVEPAAFVPGL

-570 ADFETALHAVLDM
+570 ADFESALHSVLDM

-605 DLRDRIERGSAC
+605 DLRDRIERGTAC